1 MDAVFDFVD
10 NFVDKKYSDI
20 PEAAIDAAKKEVLD
34 TLGVALAGSSS
45 LGIKELIELAKEWGG
60 RQQSTILGYGLSMPT
75 PIAAQVN
82 ASMAHALDYDDAH
95 DGAIM
100 HPGVITVM
108 TSFAVAERIGGLSG
122 KDFITSIVLGDDF
135 LCRLG
140 LAVAA
145 RVNPIKMG
153 WHQTT
158 LFGYLCA
165 AAVAGKIIGLDKDR
179 MVNALGIAY
188 HQCSGNG
195 QCTID
200 GTLTK
205 GMGPGFAV
213 RGGITS
219 ALMAERGITGAKDSL
234 EGEWGLFNQY
244 HRGNYDA
251 QVLTSELGKK
261 YEGTNISIKPYPCC
275 RGSHLSIDAALAL
288 VNENNI
294 NTSDI
299 DKVTVFTGEGN
310 YQLLCS
316 PLEVKRNPRNTVDS
330 QFSIPWVVATAIAK
344 RKVTIGDF
352 TYEAITNKSVLE
364 VSNKLDV
371 QIDHNL
377 NRSDQLE
384 PARVVIN
391 LKSGKVFTKQCD
403 DASGSPEKPISFSDC
418 INKFRDCA
426 AYSVHPIHQ
435 DKIDKTLQLIEQ
447 IDELADV
454 TEIVRTIS

>member
-1 MDAVFDFVD
+1 MDAIFDFVD
-10 NFVDKKYSDI
+10 NFLDKKYLDI
-20 PEAAIDAAKKEVLD
+20 PQTAIEVAKKETLD

-45 LGIKELIELAKEWGG
+45 PGIKEIVELVKEWGG
-60 RQQSTILGYGLSMPT
+60 RPQSTIFGYGLRIPATM
-75 PIAAQVN
+75 AAQVN

-108 TSFAVAERIGGLSG
+108 TSFAVAERIGGISG
-122 KDFITSIVLGDDF
+122 KDFIVSIVLGDDF

-145 RVNPIKMG
+145 RVKPIKMG

-165 AAVAGKIIGLDKDR
+165 AAVAGRIIGLDKDR

-200 GTLTK
+200 GALTK
-205 GMGPGFAV
+205 RMGPGFAV
-213 RGGITS
+213 SGGITS
-219 ALMAERGITGAKDSL
+219 ALMAERGITGAKNSL

-244 HRGNYDA
+244 HRGNYDP

-275 RGSHLSIDAALAL
+275 RGAHTSIDAALAL

-299 DKVTVFTGEGN
+299 HKVIVFTGEGN
-310 YQLLCS
+310 FQLLCN
-316 PLEVKRNPRNTVDS
+316 PIEVKRNPRNAVDS

-344 RKVTIGDF
+344 RKVAISDF
-352 TYEAITNKSVLE
+352 TFEAIRNESFLE

-371 QIDHNL
+371 QIDPNL

-403 DASGSPEKPISFSDC
+403 NASGSPEKPLSFGDC
-418 INKFRDCA
+418 IDKFRDCS
-426 AYSVHPIHQ
+426 AYSIHPIPGNT
-435 DKIDKTLQLIEQ
+435 IDRTLQFIEKL
-447 IDELADV
+447 DELTDA
-454 TEIVRTIS
+454 TEIIRTIN